1 MLNKNTENSFI
12 ICKMGKRIKDEM
24 IYNEGQFVRIILTEF
39 NNKIYWIK
47 KINGVIT
54 DFKEVGVSAKKF
66 SLDGN

>member
-1 MLNKNTENSFI
+1 
-12 ICKMGKRIKDEM
+12 MGNRIRDEM

-54 DFKEVGVSAKKF
+54 DFKEVGISAEKF

>member
-1 MLNKNTENSFI
+1 MLNPNTENSFI
-12 ICKMGKRIKDEM
+12 ICKMGNRIKDEI

-54 DFKEVGVSAKKF
+54 NFQEVGISAEKF
-66 SLDGN
+66 SVDGN

>member
-1 MLNKNTENSFI
+1 MLNPNTENSFI
-12 ICKMGKRIKDEM
+12 ICKMGNRIKDEI

-54 DFKEVGVSAKKF
+54 DFQEVGISAEKF
-66 SLDGN
+66 SLDRN